1 MEISIIIPTYNEEEG
16 IKDVLIGLNNY
27 LGKEKLQA
35 EIIVVNDG
43 STDQTEEILNNFENT
58 RLINHPYNK
67 GYGASLKTGV
77 KNAQFD
83 WILFYDSDGQ
93 HRPEYIKELIHHSNS
108 YDMIVGA
115 RQGYQGPLLRQPG
128 KKLLIWTANY
138 LAKKKIP
145 DLNSGL
151 RLIKKDLFL
160 KYAHIL
166 PNGFSLTT
174 TITLAFFEEGLN
186 VKYIPIEIN
195 KRNGKST
202 IEPIHGLEALIII
215 FRTITLFSPLRIFLP
230 VSFFLFVL
238 SISVSVFQSVSTKE
252 LNVSD
257 TTVLLFVFSFFL
269 FFFGLLADQ
278 VSAIRREKQ

>member
-1 MEISIIIPTYNEEEG
+1 MEFSIIIPIYNEEEG
-16 IKDVLIGLNNY
+16 IKEVLIGLNNY
-27 LGKEKLQA
+27 LDNENLQA

-43 STDQTEEILNNFENT
+43 STDQTKEILNNFENT
-58 RLINHPYNK
+58 RLIDHPYNK

-83 WILFYDSDGQ
+83 WILLYDGDGQ

-138 LAKKKIP
+138 LVKKKIP

-160 KYAHIL
+160 KYAHIF

-174 TITLAFFEEGLN
+174 TITLAFLFTSLTFL
-186 VKYIPIEIN
+186 
-195 KRNGKST
+195 T
-202 IEPIHGLEALIII
+202 I
-215 FRTITLFSPLRIFLP
+215 
-230 VSFFLFVL
+230 
-238 SISVSVFQSVSTKE
+238 
-252 LNVSD
+252 
-257 TTVLLFVFSFFL
+257 
-269 FFFGLLADQ
+269 
-278 VSAIRREKQ
+278 